1 MAIAKDIDIA
11 VRQLIWQESAVQ
23 RLGWDS
29 TRTPEMFYYA
39 RARALRAEAFG
50 SFFRSLG
57 RFPTAATKSL
67 RHLRRQA
74 AHSGALGKLPRGLT
88 T

>member
-1 MAIAKDIDIA
+1 MAIARDIDIA
-11 VRQLIWQESAVQ
+11 VRQLIWREPAVQ
-23 RLGWDS
+23 RHGWNS

-57 RFPTAATKSL
+57 RLPAVAGESL
-67 RHLRRQA
+67 RHLRGQA
-74 AHSGALGKLPRGLT
+74 TESRDLGNLPGSLPT
-88 T
+88 